1 MIRQNA
7 VWGMLMALDELLDE
21 LVVANHILAHEGVVD
36 ALGHVSV
43 RHPERPDRFFLSC
56 SRSPALVTRADIMEF
71 DLDCNPIDQ
80 AGRRM
85 YGERPI
91 HGGIYQA
98 RPDVMSVVHN
108 HAQELIPYGVTAMKL
123 RQLIHTAGGM
133 GKTIP
138 TWDIRTNFGDT
149 DLLVLTMPQ
158 GHDLAKLLGPNSV
171 ALMRG
176 HGCAVAGASLRDA
189 VRIAVYVMV
198 NAKLQAEAM
207 RFGEVTYMSDAEI
220 ELTDRMASSPLAM
233 DRIWQYWTKRCGG

>member
-1 MIRQNA
+1 MS
-7 VWGMLMALDELLDE
+7 LDELLDE

-36 ALGHVSV
+36 ALGHVSL

-56 SRSPALVTRADIMEF
+56 SRSPALVSRADIMEF

-108 HAQELIPYGVTAMKL
+108 HAQELIPYGVTATKL
-123 RQLIHTAGGM
+123 RQLIHAAGGM
-133 GKTIP
+133 GATIP
-138 TWDIRTNFGDT
+138 TWDIRTQFGAT
-149 DLLVLTMPQ
+149 DMLVVTMDQ
-158 GHDLAKLLGPNSV
+158 GHDLARALGQNRV

-176 HGCAVAGASLRDA
+176 HGCAVAGPSLRDA
-189 VRIAVYVMV
+189 VRVAVYVMV

-207 RFGEVTYMSDAEI
+207 RFGEVTYLTDEEI
-220 ELTDRMASSPLAM
+220 EMTDTMAASPLAM
-233 DRIWQYWTKRCGG
+233 DRIWAYWKQRCAASSD

>member
-1 MIRQNA
+1 MT
-7 VWGMLMALDELLDE
+7 LDELLDE

-43 RHPERPDRFFLSC
+43 RHPDRPDRFFLSG
-56 SRSPALVTRADIMEF
+56 SRSPALVTRADIIEF

-80 AGRRM
+80 NGRRM

-108 HAQELIPYGVTAMKL
+108 HAHELIPYGVTAMKL
-123 RQLIHTAGGM
+123 RQLIHAAGGM

-149 DLLVLTMPQ
+149 DMLVLTMKQ
-158 GHDLAKLLGPNSV
+158 GHDLAKALGPNKV

-176 HGCAVAGASLRDA
+176 HGCAVTGPSIRDA
-189 VRIAVYVMV
+189 VRVAVYLMV
-198 NAKLQAEAM
+198 NAKLQSEAM
-207 RFGEVTYMSDAEI
+207 RFGEVTFLSDGEI
-220 ELTDRMASSPLAM
+220 ELTEKMTESPLAM
-233 DRIWQYWTKRCGG
+233 DRIWDYWTRRCAKA